1 MVPKVLEVTNSNA
14 AKLELINF
22 KLAEGNINRICN
34 AGMWIFFSG
43 LANHLFHV
51 YRNF

>member
-43 LANHLFHV
+43 FSKSSFSCV
-51 YRNF
+51 